1 MRLPDSYRSRLK
13 KPMGV
18 LIPDR
23 HTTRERISREI
34 PDGSYIVS
42 VGDRTTEKMIALGM
56 VPSLQ
61 ITDGLEKR
69 ARRPHPELAEPAG
82 RDNDGHA
89 SGGGAACSCGDCSA
103 DAAAASNA
111 PHTTVIDVVNP
122 PAEIT
127 RESID
132 AIRRAFA
139 ADPPVRIRVD
149 GEEDLLV
156 IPSCVYAPD
165 NTAVLYGQP
174 DEGLVV
180 VTVTDEVKNTA
191 RDILD
196 HMG

>member
-23 HTTRERISREI
+23 HTTRERISKEI

-82 RDNDGHA
+82 RGDDGHA
-89 SGGGAACSCGDCSA
+89 SGAGGACSCGDCSA
-103 DAAAASNA
+103 DAAASNA

-156 IPSCVYAPD
+156 IPSCVYAPG

-180 VTVTDEVKNTA
+180 TPVTDEIRNKT
-191 RDILD
+191 RGIMS